1 MNGVLTPMT
10 KKIITVLTFLSV
22 LFIVLVPMYVF
33 AAIVPCGGSG
43 QQACNFGFFITLIKN
58 VINFLIFKLA
68 VPLAAISFAVAGVM
82 ILTAGDNTGQVEK
95 AKEIFWNVV
104 IGLIVALS
112 AWLIV
117 IAILTALGARGL
129 GQF

>member
-1 MNGVLTPMT
+1 MTNILGIISKKNIKLLTT
-10 KKIITVLTFLSV
+10 LSIV
-22 LFIVLVPMYVF
+22 FIAFAPAYVF

-43 QQACNFGFFITLIKN
+43 QPACNFGFFITFIKN

-82 ILTAGDNTGQVEK
+82 ILTAGPNTGQVEK

-112 AWLIV
+112 AWLI
-117 IAILTALGARGL
+117 ITAILTALGARGL